1 MNQHRLALA
10 VLGFA
15 LLSAPAYAEG
25 GIKLTSEA
33 RMHPLIQTGFAFDSN
48 PHRASGDTAKGDGFL
63 LLQGG
68 FELSV
73 PSDRLDVRMNNV
85 ISYNHYLGLMA
96 DPTALA
102 NTAAL
107 SAVKGGS
114 ALQLLGNRKGKLRW
128 GLAGKVSRLDEPE
141 PLNLGVR
148 QGRWSNG
155 VDTFIEWRPSG
166 GALGVKP
173 AASIGYDSYD
183 ASGGEGATKLNKVA
197 PGLRLDFDWRF
208 LPRTQFVIN
217 NHWTSVTY
225 TNDEAANGYAD
236 PVSSEIGVMGQFSPR
251 LSAIIAVGYSGSQF
265 LTSTKN
271 TENATNT
278 VSGQAEIRYDE
289 RRKVT
294 WRVGFRRR
302 LLPVSVFGFMADNS
316 VYARYSE
323 KYFGGLRVVT
333 QAKVS
338 ARTFGAQTSAQDII
352 QIGQGE
358 ARADFTAGFDANI
371 LWQPQK
377 WWVAGL
383 TNRFEYFT
391 TNTNFKSAGAAGNS
405 LTSPNFGRNMT
416 MLVFEAKY

>member
-1 MNQHRLALA
+1 MNQHRFLVA
-10 VLGFA
+10 VLGFGV
-15 LLSAPAYAEG
+15 LSAPAHAEG

-33 RMHPLIQTGFAFDSN
+33 RMHPLVQTGFAFDSN
-48 PHRASGDTAKGDGFL
+48 PHRASGDTAEGDGFM

-96 DPTALA
+96 DPTRLA
-102 NTAAL
+102 NTTSL
-107 SAVKGGS
+107 STVKGGS
-114 ALQLLGNRKGKLRW
+114 ALQLLGNRQGKLRW

-155 VDTFIEWRPSG
+155 VDTFVEWRPSG

-173 AASIGYDSYD
+173 AASIVYDSYD
-183 ASGGEGATKLNKVA
+183 ASGGTGATKLNKVA

-278 VSGQAEIRYDE
+278 ISGQAEIRYDE

-294 WRVGFRRR
+294 WRLGFRRR
-302 LLPVSVFGFMADNS
+302 LLPVSVFGFMTDNS
-316 VYARYSE
+316 AYARYSE

-333 QAKVS
+333 QLKVS
-338 ARTFGAQTSAQDII
+338 ARTFGAQTSAQDVI
-352 QIGQGE
+352 QITTGD
-358 ARADFTAGFDANI
+358 ARADLTAGFDANI

-391 TNTNFKSAGAAGNS
+391 TNSQFKSAGVAGDS
-405 LTSPNFGRNMT
+405 LVSPDFGRNLT